1 MTARYS
7 PVFSVRM
14 SLEYLN
20 PFPPSLILPS
30 YLVAGDTWT
39 FSLSRGPNTD
49 GETATM
55 TFGAGTVTFNQA
67 AVADDQAFTFTFP
80 GTVTG
85 VAPGPYRYSIAVTDP
100 AGNRNTV
107 QTGGIPVIA
116 NPATDQWV
124 KTESFLQKA
133 IREIEQL
140 ILDLLNQRVSMVSF
154 GGKQYYLWDVEKLW
168 RMRNEL
174 VARAAAEDAAML
186 GNRRANVILPLFVNR

>member
-1 MTARYS
+1 MQPGRRPQLPLSQGRHTL
-7 PVFSVRM
+7 SV
-14 SLEYLN
+14 
-20 PFPPSLILPS
+20 
-30 YLVAGDTWT
+30 
-39 FSLSRGPNTD
+39 
-49 GETATM
+49 
-55 TFGAGTVTFNQA
+55 A
-67 AVADDQAFTFTFP
+67 AH
-80 GTVTG
+80 
-85 VAPGPYRYSIAVTDP
+85 DP
-100 AGNRNTV
+100 AGNRTTV

-174 VARAAAEDAAML
+174 VARAAAEDAAMI